1 MGRSEENR
9 VTPTAPKA
17 LFVPPRALSE
27 YLVFF
32 LCPT

>member
-1 MGRSEENR
+1 MGRSEGNC
-9 VTPTAPKA
+9 VAPTATKA